1 MVLKM
6 VPQPNSSQSR
16 AAGSASEQNRCSCS
30 QPVRPAVSPHPSGEI
45 TPRNGVLTEIN
56 HSQRWHKHFSY
67 AKMFSAHKCCGT
79 RLQKITLHFSWP
91 AFISHSKSPRQTR
104 AAARSPFHSTAPVLP
119 SWQSV
124 IYRHCLGSVSHT
136 WFFCSHPAVP
146 GTAAGPLPSRG
157 ALPRLCAR
165 CDLCQ
170 GCCAPQCCRCWRRG
184 QGTVHPLHLGGLL
197 PSLPSAGNS
206 QRRFVWFGLQRARG
220 ARPCLITAP
229 LAMSGKGIPGSTH
242 MAVTFGCTG

>member
-1 MVLKM
+1 
-6 VPQPNSSQSR
+6 
-16 AAGSASEQNRCSCS
+16 
-30 QPVRPAVSPHPSGEI
+30 
-45 TPRNGVLTEIN
+45 
-56 HSQRWHKHFSY
+56 
-67 AKMFSAHKCCGT
+67 MFSAHKCYGT

-119 SWQSV
+119 SWQSDLQALSGLCKPHV
-124 IYRHCLGSVSHT
+124 VFLQPS
-136 WFFCSHPAVP
+136 CSTRDSCWSP
-146 GTAAGPLPSRG
+146 
-157 ALPRLCAR
+157 ALPRGSPQAVQAR

-170 GCCAPQCCRCWRRG
+170 GCCAPQCCGCWRRG

-197 PSLPSAGNS
+197 PSSPSAGNS
-206 QRRFVWFGLQRARG
+206 QRRFVWFGLQRACG